1 MTKKA
6 ERSVS
11 VNVLIKGTV
20 HEVSA
25 PVDKSV
31 VRSRGPKFK
40 GQGKQQAAFQV
51 NCSLEDWSKRW
62 VKALAILKGDT
73 AKPVPKPAAPT
84 KPAVDQMAQKPAAVK
99 PTPPPVPKKPVP
111 KPAVKKTPT
120 KPTGKK

>member
-1 MTKKA
+1 MTKKV

-11 VNVLIKGTV
+11 VNVLLKGTV

-62 VKALAILKGDT
+62 AKALAILKGDVP
-73 AKPVPKPAAPT
+73 KPVPKPAAPT
-84 KPAVDQMAQKPAAVK
+84 KPAEVKPAPA
-99 PTPPPVPKKPVP
+99 PAPKPVP
-111 KPAVKKTPT
+111 KPAAKKTPT
-120 KPTGKK
+120 KSASKK